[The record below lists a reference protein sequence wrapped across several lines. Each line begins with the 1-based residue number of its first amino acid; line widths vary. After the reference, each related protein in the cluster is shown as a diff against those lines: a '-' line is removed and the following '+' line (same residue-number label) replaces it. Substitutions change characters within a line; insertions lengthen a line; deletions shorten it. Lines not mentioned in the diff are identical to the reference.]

1 MNELDENLEDVSI
14 TKLPIIASLFAII
27 GLLDS
32 VYLTVKHFRN
42 EIVPC
47 SLIEGC
53 EVVLNSS
60 YAEIYGIPIAAL
72 GGLAYFTAFSLAI
85 LAAFGNTKCWTLFGL
100 LVAVMGITTLWLL
113 YLQAFV
119 LGAFCQFCLI
129 SAATTFGMVVIYTIS
144 KILGKK

>member
-1 MNELDENLEDVSI
+1 MSEADDNLDDVPVA
-14 TKLPIIASLFAII
+14 KLPLLASVLALI

-60 YAEIYGIPIAAL
+60 YAEFYGIPLAAL

-85 LAAFGNTKCWTLFGL
+85 LAAFGNKKSWTLFGVL
-100 LVAVMGITTLWLL
+100 AGVMGITTLWLL

-119 LGAFCQFCLI
+119 LDAFCQFCLI
-129 SAATTFGMVVIYTIS
+129 SAATTFGLVITYLASRLIS
-144 KILGKK
+144 SK